1 MSFTKLA
8 ERRQH
13 PAGPILLLD
22 CLLHVLPN
30 GRVISEHDVC

>member
-8 ERRQH
+8 ERQH
-13 PAGPILLLD
+13 AAGPILLLD